1 MLLLQNG
8 INVSFVREKLKDKL
22 KLIPLEKRIFL
33 RLLPF
38 GVLLYVIYKRRFATQ
53 QPLYSAQSR
62 EIFDA
67 VDDKDYRSVLE
78 LRLVKV

>member
-1 MLLLQNG
+1 MFLF
-8 INVSFVREKLKDKL
+8 VSEKLKNKL

-53 QPLYSAQSR
+53 QPIYSAQSR

-78 LRLVKV
+78 PRLVKV